1 MVRRREYSCWIHKK
15 KQWELDLET
24 MKILDPETVG
34 TLDLETV
41 ENLDLE
47 TAGNHLN
54 LEAIGNLVS
63 FPNSLELQ

>member
-1 MVRRREYSCWIHKK
+1 MKI
-15 KQWELDLET
+15 LDLET
-24 MKILDPETVG
+24 MKTP
-34 TLDLETV
+34 DLETM